1 MPTTDFFSGPGF
13 EPEDVPVKKT
23 SPAQQPV
30 EKQPADDEPF
40 AGMQKLDFDFLG
52 GDDPAVPGE
61 TDPGDPFD
69 DFSFQRP
76 AAPAR
81 PAQPARPAP
90 FVFDEEPAP
99 APFSGVPETRIT
111 PAASASLGG
120 TDDAPVRPVSPAQ
133 AAPKAAPFVFDFDD
147 APVERPASRTAA
159 SAAPSGE
166 AAFDFSIPE
175 EKPAPAPAATPLD
188 GYAPLSLDFLD
199 DAEPIAAVPPAAPA
213 AVKPVEPPRPAQPA
227 PKAAPFV
234 FDFDDAPVER
244 PASRTA
250 ASAVPS
256 GEAAFDFGI
265 LEEKPARPAPAS
277 AAAPL
282 DGYTPLPLDILDDAE
297 PVAAVPPA
305 APAAVKPAEPPRPAQ
320 PAPKA
325 APFVFDFDDAPV
337 ERPASRTAASAVPSG
352 EAAFDFGILEEKP
365 ARPAPA
371 SAAAPLDGYTPLPRD
386 ILDDAKPVAAVPP
399 AAPAAVKPAEP
410 PRSAE
415 PVPKAA
421 PFVFDFDDA
430 PVERPASRPG
440 QPGSTASPL
449 YSAADAPTVAFTPA
463 ALQADAPTTAFTPVK
478 SDAPAPAAAPQ
489 PAPPKMAAQPA
500 PAARAARMAKE
511 KDIGAA
517 VFSALVADDDVP
529 PAPAVPPASGGE
541 ELRPSGWPAATP
553 RPANAPR
560 TPRPINWH
568 APVSPTQRPAPP
580 PAQAP
585 QPPAAETPLDFDF
598 EGAQPFDLFDDVPQ
612 SGYTAPQETDQAFPD
627 LYDRDPE
634 EAEPAPRAP
643 QRRTRTG
650 GGSGSGGGRPPR
662 RSTGTARRGIPN
674 KTIFA
679 WAGIVLIALLI
690 ILYFVFFGGKD
701 GDVAPGISGS
711 VPSSTSQPADSTP
724 PDASSAAPVETIPRD
739 EWYMVLANRS
749 SVLPGDFTVAETAT
763 VGEAVIDA
771 RIAEAL
777 RQRVNDAAAAGV
789 KLKPTNGYRSIA
801 RQQELWDARVKT
813 LMEGG
818 LSQADAETKAIDYT
832 SAPGTSDHN
841 TGLGLDIV
849 SEDHPAKDAG
859 FAETAAAQW
868 LAEHAADYGFIL
880 RYPSDKT
887 EATGMDYEPWHY
899 RYVGSEQAHKIK
911 ESGLC
916 LEEYLAQ

>member
-76 AAPAR
+76 AAPAG

-159 SAAPSGE
+159 SAAPSEE
-166 AAFDFSIPE
+166 AVFDFGIPE
-175 EKPAPAPAATPLD
+175 EKPAPAPAAAPLD

-282 DGYTPLPLDILDDAE
+282 DGYTPLPLDILDDA
-297 PVAAVPPA
+297 
-305 APAAVKPAEPPRPAQ
+305 
-320 PAPKA
+320 
-325 APFVFDFDDAPV
+325 
-337 ERPASRTAASAVPSG
+337 
-352 EAAFDFGILEEKP
+352 
-365 ARPAPA
+365 
-371 SAAAPLDGYTPLPRD
+371 
-386 ILDDAKPVAAVPP
+386 KPVAAVPP

-430 PVERPASRPG
+430 PVERPASRLG

-478 SDAPAPAAAPQ
+478 PDAPAPAAAPQ

-568 APVSPTQRPAPP
+568 APVSPAQRPAPAPARPAPP

-701 GDVAPGISGS
+701 GDVAPGTSGS

-763 VGEAVIDA
+763 VGEAVVDA

-777 RQRVNDAAAAGV
+777 RQMVNDAAAAGV

>member
-1 MPTTDFFSGPGF
+1 MPTTDFFSGPCF

-76 AAPAR
+76 AAPAG

-166 AAFDFSIPE
+166 AVFDFGIPE
-175 EKPAPAPAATPLD
+175 EKPAPAPAAAPLD

-282 DGYTPLPLDILDDAE
+282 DGYTPLPL
-297 PVAAVPPA
+297 
-305 APAAVKPAEPPRPAQ
+305 
-320 PAPKA
+320 
-325 APFVFDFDDAPV
+325 
-337 ERPASRTAASAVPSG
+337 
-352 EAAFDFGILEEKP
+352 
-365 ARPAPA
+365 
-371 SAAAPLDGYTPLPRD
+371 D

-568 APVSPTQRPAPP
+568 APVSPAQRPAPAPARPAPP

-634 EAEPAPRAP
+634 EAEPASRAP

-701 GDVAPGISGS
+701 GDVAPGTSGS

-763 VGEAVIDA
+763 VGEAVVDA

-777 RQRVNDAAAAGV
+777 RQMVNDAAAAGV

>member
-76 AAPAR
+76 AAPAG

-159 SAAPSGE
+159 SAAPSEE
-166 AAFDFSIPE
+166 AVFDFGIPE
-175 EKPAPAPAATPLD
+175 EKPAPAPAAAPLD

-282 DGYTPLPLDILDDAE
+282 DGYTPLPLDILDDA
-297 PVAAVPPA
+297 
-305 APAAVKPAEPPRPAQ
+305 
-320 PAPKA
+320 
-325 APFVFDFDDAPV
+325 
-337 ERPASRTAASAVPSG
+337 
-352 EAAFDFGILEEKP
+352 
-365 ARPAPA
+365 
-371 SAAAPLDGYTPLPRD
+371 
-386 ILDDAKPVAAVPP
+386 KPVAAVPP

-478 SDAPAPAAAPQ
+478 PDAPAPAAAPQ

-568 APVSPTQRPAPP
+568 APVSPAQRPAPAPARPAPP

-634 EAEPAPRAP
+634 EAEPASRAP

-701 GDVAPGISGS
+701 GDVAPGTSGS

-763 VGEAVIDA
+763 VGEAVVDA

-777 RQRVNDAAAAGV
+777 RQMVNDAAAAGV

-887 EATGMDYEPWHY
+887 EATGMDYAPWHY

>member
-76 AAPAR
+76 AAPAG

-166 AAFDFSIPE
+166 AAFDFGIPE
-175 EKPAPAPAATPLD
+175 EKPVPAPAAAPLD

-282 DGYTPLPLDILDDAE
+282 DGYTPLPLDILDDA
-297 PVAAVPPA
+297 
-305 APAAVKPAEPPRPAQ
+305 
-320 PAPKA
+320 
-325 APFVFDFDDAPV
+325 
-337 ERPASRTAASAVPSG
+337 
-352 EAAFDFGILEEKP
+352 
-365 ARPAPA
+365 
-371 SAAAPLDGYTPLPRD
+371 
-386 ILDDAKPVAAVPP
+386 KPVAAVPP

-478 SDAPAPAAAPQ
+478 PDAPAPAAAPQ

-568 APVSPTQRPAPP
+568 APVSPAQRPAPAPARPAPP

-701 GDVAPGISGS
+701 GDVAPGTSGS

-763 VGEAVIDA
+763 VGEAVVDA

-777 RQRVNDAAAAGV
+777 RQMVNDAAAAGV

>member
-76 AAPAR
+76 AAPAG

-166 AAFDFSIPE
+166 AVFDFGIPE

-282 DGYTPLPLDILDDAE
+282 DGYTPLPL
-297 PVAAVPPA
+297 
-305 APAAVKPAEPPRPAQ
+305 
-320 PAPKA
+320 
-325 APFVFDFDDAPV
+325 
-337 ERPASRTAASAVPSG
+337 
-352 EAAFDFGILEEKP
+352 
-365 ARPAPA
+365 
-371 SAAAPLDGYTPLPRD
+371 D

-568 APVSPTQRPAPP
+568 APVSPTQRPAPAPARPAPP
-580 PAQAP
+580 PAQEP

-612 SGYTAPQETDQAFPD
+612 SGYTAPQEADPAFPD

-634 EAEPAPRAP
+634 ETEPAPRAP

-701 GDVAPGISGS
+701 GDVAPGTSGS

-763 VGEAVIDA
+763 VGEAVVDA

-777 RQRVNDAAAAGV
+777 RQMVNDAAATGV

>member
-76 AAPAR
+76 AAPAG

-159 SAAPSGE
+159 SAATSGA
-166 AAFDFSIPE
+166 AAFDFGIPE
-175 EKPAPAPAATPLD
+175 EKPAPAPAAAPLD

-282 DGYTPLPLDILDDAE
+282 DGYTPLPLDILDDA
-297 PVAAVPPA
+297 
-305 APAAVKPAEPPRPAQ
+305 
-320 PAPKA
+320 
-325 APFVFDFDDAPV
+325 
-337 ERPASRTAASAVPSG
+337 
-352 EAAFDFGILEEKP
+352 
-365 ARPAPA
+365 
-371 SAAAPLDGYTPLPRD
+371 
-386 ILDDAKPVAAVPP
+386 KPVAAVPP

-478 SDAPAPAAAPQ
+478 PDAPAPAAAPQ

-568 APVSPTQRPAPP
+568 APVSPAQRPAPAPARPAPP

-701 GDVAPGISGS
+701 GDVAPGTSGS

-763 VGEAVIDA
+763 VGEAVVDA

-777 RQRVNDAAAAGV
+777 RQMVNDAAAAGV

>member
-76 AAPAR
+76 AAPAG

-166 AAFDFSIPE
+166 AVFDFGIPE

-282 DGYTPLPLDILDDAE
+282 DGYTPLPLDILDDA
-297 PVAAVPPA
+297 
-305 APAAVKPAEPPRPAQ
+305 
-320 PAPKA
+320 
-325 APFVFDFDDAPV
+325 
-337 ERPASRTAASAVPSG
+337 
-352 EAAFDFGILEEKP
+352 
-365 ARPAPA
+365 
-371 SAAAPLDGYTPLPRD
+371 
-386 ILDDAKPVAAVPP
+386 KPVAAVPP

-478 SDAPAPAAAPQ
+478 PDAPAPAAAPQ

-568 APVSPTQRPAPP
+568 APVSPAQRPAPAPARPAPP

-627 LYDRDPE
+627 LYDQDPE

-701 GDVAPGISGS
+701 GDVAPGTSGS

-763 VGEAVIDA
+763 VGEAVVDA

-777 RQRVNDAAAAGV
+777 RQMVNDAAAAGV

>member
-76 AAPAR
+76 AAPAG

-166 AAFDFSIPE
+166 AVFDFGIPE
-175 EKPAPAPAATPLD
+175 EKPAPAPAAAPLD

-282 DGYTPLPLDILDDAE
+282 DGYTPLPLDILDDA
-297 PVAAVPPA
+297 
-305 APAAVKPAEPPRPAQ
+305 
-320 PAPKA
+320 
-325 APFVFDFDDAPV
+325 
-337 ERPASRTAASAVPSG
+337 
-352 EAAFDFGILEEKP
+352 
-365 ARPAPA
+365 
-371 SAAAPLDGYTPLPRD
+371 
-386 ILDDAKPVAAVPP
+386 KPVAAVPP

-478 SDAPAPAAAPQ
+478 PDAPAPAVAPQ

-568 APVSPTQRPAPP
+568 APVSPAQRPAPAPARPAPP

-701 GDVAPGISGS
+701 GDVAPGTSGS

-763 VGEAVIDA
+763 VGEAVVDA

-777 RQRVNDAAAAGV
+777 RQMVNDAAATGV

>member
-76 AAPAR
+76 AAPAG

-166 AAFDFSIPE
+166 AAFDFGIPE
-175 EKPAPAPAATPLD
+175 EKPAPAPAAAPLD

-282 DGYTPLPLDILDDAE
+282 DGYTPLPLDILDDA
-297 PVAAVPPA
+297 
-305 APAAVKPAEPPRPAQ
+305 
-320 PAPKA
+320 
-325 APFVFDFDDAPV
+325 
-337 ERPASRTAASAVPSG
+337 
-352 EAAFDFGILEEKP
+352 
-365 ARPAPA
+365 
-371 SAAAPLDGYTPLPRD
+371 
-386 ILDDAKPVAAVPP
+386 KPVAAVPP

-478 SDAPAPAAAPQ
+478 PDAPAPAAAPQ

-568 APVSPTQRPAPP
+568 APVSPAQRPAPAPARPAPP

-598 EGAQPFDLFDDVPQ
+598 EGAQPFDLFDDGPQ

-701 GDVAPGISGS
+701 GDVAPGTSGS

-763 VGEAVIDA
+763 VGEAVVDA
-771 RIAEAL
+771 RIAETL
-777 RQRVNDAAAAGV
+777 RQMVNDAAAAGV

>member
-69 DFSFQRP
+69 DFSFQLP
-76 AAPAR
+76 AAPAG

-282 DGYTPLPLDILDDAE
+282 DGYTPLPLDILDDA
-297 PVAAVPPA
+297 
-305 APAAVKPAEPPRPAQ
+305 
-320 PAPKA
+320 
-325 APFVFDFDDAPV
+325 
-337 ERPASRTAASAVPSG
+337 
-352 EAAFDFGILEEKP
+352 
-365 ARPAPA
+365 
-371 SAAAPLDGYTPLPRD
+371 
-386 ILDDAKPVAAVPP
+386 KPVAAVPP

-568 APVSPTQRPAPP
+568 APVSPTQRPAPAPARPAPP
-580 PAQAP
+580 PAQEP

-612 SGYTAPQETDQAFPD
+612 SGYTAPQEADPAFPD

-701 GDVAPGISGS
+701 GDVAPGTSGS

-763 VGEAVIDA
+763 VGEAVVDA

-777 RQRVNDAAAAGV
+777 RQMVNDAAATGV

>member
-76 AAPAR
+76 AAPAG

-166 AAFDFSIPE
+166 AVFDFGILE

-282 DGYTPLPLDILDDAE
+282 DGYTPLPLDILDDA
-297 PVAAVPPA
+297 
-305 APAAVKPAEPPRPAQ
+305 
-320 PAPKA
+320 
-325 APFVFDFDDAPV
+325 
-337 ERPASRTAASAVPSG
+337 
-352 EAAFDFGILEEKP
+352 
-365 ARPAPA
+365 
-371 SAAAPLDGYTPLPRD
+371 
-386 ILDDAKPVAAVPP
+386 KPVAAVPP

-478 SDAPAPAAAPQ
+478 PDAPAPAAAPQ

-568 APVSPTQRPAPP
+568 APVSPAQRPAPAPARPAPP

-701 GDVAPGISGS
+701 GDVAPGTSGS

-777 RQRVNDAAAAGV
+777 RQMVNDAAATGV

>member
-76 AAPAR
+76 AAPAG

-159 SAAPSGE
+159 SAAPSEE
-166 AAFDFSIPE
+166 AVFEFGIPE

-282 DGYTPLPLDILDDAE
+282 DGYTPLPLDILDDA
-297 PVAAVPPA
+297 
-305 APAAVKPAEPPRPAQ
+305 
-320 PAPKA
+320 
-325 APFVFDFDDAPV
+325 
-337 ERPASRTAASAVPSG
+337 
-352 EAAFDFGILEEKP
+352 
-365 ARPAPA
+365 
-371 SAAAPLDGYTPLPRD
+371 
-386 ILDDAKPVAAVPP
+386 KPVAAVPP

-478 SDAPAPAAAPQ
+478 PDAPAPAAAPQ

-568 APVSPTQRPAPP
+568 APVSPAQRPAPAPARPAPP

-701 GDVAPGISGS
+701 GDVAPGTSGS

-763 VGEAVIDA
+763 VGEAVVDA

-777 RQRVNDAAAAGV
+777 RQMVNDAAAAGV

>member
-76 AAPAR
+76 AAPAG

-133 AAPKAAPFVFDFDD
+133 ATPKAAPFVFDFDD

-166 AAFDFSIPE
+166 AVFDFGIPE
-175 EKPAPAPAATPLD
+175 EKPAPAPAAAPLD

-282 DGYTPLPLDILDDAE
+282 DGYTPLPLDILDDA
-297 PVAAVPPA
+297 
-305 APAAVKPAEPPRPAQ
+305 
-320 PAPKA
+320 
-325 APFVFDFDDAPV
+325 
-337 ERPASRTAASAVPSG
+337 
-352 EAAFDFGILEEKP
+352 
-365 ARPAPA
+365 
-371 SAAAPLDGYTPLPRD
+371 
-386 ILDDAKPVAAVPP
+386 KPVAAVPP

-478 SDAPAPAAAPQ
+478 PDAPAPAAAPQ

-568 APVSPTQRPAPP
+568 APVSPAQRPAPAPARPAPP

-634 EAEPAPRAP
+634 EAEPASRAP

-701 GDVAPGISGS
+701 GDVAPGTSGS

-763 VGEAVIDA
+763 VGEAVVDA

-777 RQRVNDAAAAGV
+777 RQMVNDAAAAGV

>member
-166 AAFDFSIPE
+166 AVFDFGIPE
-175 EKPAPAPAATPLD
+175 EKPAPAPAAAPLD

-297 PVAAVPPA
+297 
-305 APAAVKPAEPPRPAQ
+305 
-320 PAPKA
+320 
-325 APFVFDFDDAPV
+325 
-337 ERPASRTAASAVPSG
+337 
-352 EAAFDFGILEEKP
+352 
-365 ARPAPA
+365 
-371 SAAAPLDGYTPLPRD
+371 
-386 ILDDAKPVAAVPP
+386 PVAAVPP

-568 APVSPTQRPAPP
+568 APVSPTQRPAPAPARPAPP
-580 PAQAP
+580 PAQEP

-634 EAEPAPRAP
+634 EAEPAPRSP

-662 RSTGTARRGIPN
+662 RRTGTARRGIPN

-701 GDVAPGISGS
+701 GDVAPGTSGS

-763 VGEAVIDA
+763 VGEAVVDA

-777 RQRVNDAAAAGV
+777 RQMVNDAAATGV

>member
-76 AAPAR
+76 AAPAG

-159 SAAPSGE
+159 SAAPSEE
-166 AAFDFSIPE
+166 AVFDFGIPE
-175 EKPAPAPAATPLD
+175 EKPAPAPAAAPLD

-282 DGYTPLPLDILDDAE
+282 DGYTPLPL
-297 PVAAVPPA
+297 
-305 APAAVKPAEPPRPAQ
+305 
-320 PAPKA
+320 
-325 APFVFDFDDAPV
+325 
-337 ERPASRTAASAVPSG
+337 
-352 EAAFDFGILEEKP
+352 
-365 ARPAPA
+365 
-371 SAAAPLDGYTPLPRD
+371 D

-568 APVSPTQRPAPP
+568 APVSPAQRPAPAPARPAPP

-763 VGEAVIDA
+763 VGEAVVDA

-777 RQRVNDAAAAGV
+777 RQMVNDAAATGV

>member
-13 EPEDVPVKKT
+13 KPEDVPVKKT

-76 AAPAR
+76 AAPAG

-159 SAAPSGE
+159 SAAPSEE
-166 AAFDFSIPE
+166 AVFDFGIPE
-175 EKPAPAPAATPLD
+175 EKPAPAPAAAPLD

-265 LEEKPARPAPAS
+265 LEEKPARPALAS

-282 DGYTPLPLDILDDAE
+282 DGYTPLPL
-297 PVAAVPPA
+297 
-305 APAAVKPAEPPRPAQ
+305 
-320 PAPKA
+320 
-325 APFVFDFDDAPV
+325 
-337 ERPASRTAASAVPSG
+337 
-352 EAAFDFGILEEKP
+352 
-365 ARPAPA
+365 
-371 SAAAPLDGYTPLPRD
+371 D

-478 SDAPAPAAAPQ
+478 PDAPAPAAAPQ

-568 APVSPTQRPAPP
+568 APVSPAQRPAPAPARPAPP

-634 EAEPAPRAP
+634 EAEPASRAP

-701 GDVAPGISGS
+701 GDVAPGTSGS

-763 VGEAVIDA
+763 VGEAVVDA

-777 RQRVNDAAAAGV
+777 RQMVNDAAAAGV

>member
-76 AAPAR
+76 AAPAG

-99 APFSGVPETRIT
+99 TPFSGVPETRIT

-166 AAFDFSIPE
+166 AAFDFGIPE
-175 EKPAPAPAATPLD
+175 EKPAPAPAAAPLD

-305 APAAVKPAEPPRPAQ
+305 APAAVKPAEPPR
-320 PAPKA
+320 
-325 APFVFDFDDAPV
+325 
-337 ERPASRTAASAVPSG
+337 
-352 EAAFDFGILEEKP
+352 
-365 ARPAPA
+365 
-371 SAAAPLDGYTPLPRD
+371 
-386 ILDDAKPVAAVPP
+386 
-399 AAPAAVKPAEP
+399 
-410 PRSAE
+410 SAE

-478 SDAPAPAAAPQ
+478 PDAPAPAAAPQ

-568 APVSPTQRPAPP
+568 APVSPAQRPAPAPARPAPP

-763 VGEAVIDA
+763 VGEAVVDA

-777 RQRVNDAAAAGV
+777 RQMVNDAAAAGV

>member
-76 AAPAR
+76 AAPAG

-166 AAFDFSIPE
+166 AVFDFGILE

-282 DGYTPLPLDILDDAE
+282 DGYTPLPLDILDDA
-297 PVAAVPPA
+297 
-305 APAAVKPAEPPRPAQ
+305 
-320 PAPKA
+320 
-325 APFVFDFDDAPV
+325 
-337 ERPASRTAASAVPSG
+337 
-352 EAAFDFGILEEKP
+352 
-365 ARPAPA
+365 
-371 SAAAPLDGYTPLPRD
+371 
-386 ILDDAKPVAAVPP
+386 KPVAAVPP

-478 SDAPAPAAAPQ
+478 PDAPAPAAAPQ

-568 APVSPTQRPAPP
+568 APVSPAQRPAPAPARPAPP

-701 GDVAPGISGS
+701 GDVAPGTSGS

-763 VGEAVIDA
+763 VGEAVVDA
-771 RIAEAL
+771 RIAETL
-777 RQRVNDAAAAGV
+777 RQMVNDAAAAGV

-813 LMEGG
+813 LMESG

>member
-76 AAPAR
+76 AAPAG

-166 AAFDFSIPE
+166 AVFDFSIPE

-282 DGYTPLPLDILDDAE
+282 DGYTPLPLDILDDA
-297 PVAAVPPA
+297 
-305 APAAVKPAEPPRPAQ
+305 
-320 PAPKA
+320 
-325 APFVFDFDDAPV
+325 
-337 ERPASRTAASAVPSG
+337 
-352 EAAFDFGILEEKP
+352 
-365 ARPAPA
+365 
-371 SAAAPLDGYTPLPRD
+371 
-386 ILDDAKPVAAVPP
+386 KPVAAVPP

-478 SDAPAPAAAPQ
+478 PDAPAPAAAPQ

-568 APVSPTQRPAPP
+568 APVSPAQRPAPAPARPAPP

-701 GDVAPGISGS
+701 GDVAPGTSGS

-763 VGEAVIDA
+763 VGEAVVDA
-771 RIAEAL
+771 RIAETL
-777 RQRVNDAAAAGV
+777 RQMVNDAAAAGV

-813 LMEGG
+813 LMESG

>member
-76 AAPAR
+76 AAPAG

-159 SAAPSGE
+159 SAAPSEE
-166 AAFDFSIPE
+166 AVFDFGIPE
-175 EKPAPAPAATPLD
+175 EKPAPAPAAAPLD

-282 DGYTPLPLDILDDAE
+282 DGYTPLPLDILDDA
-297 PVAAVPPA
+297 
-305 APAAVKPAEPPRPAQ
+305 
-320 PAPKA
+320 
-325 APFVFDFDDAPV
+325 
-337 ERPASRTAASAVPSG
+337 
-352 EAAFDFGILEEKP
+352 
-365 ARPAPA
+365 
-371 SAAAPLDGYTPLPRD
+371 
-386 ILDDAKPVAAVPP
+386 KPVAAVPP

-478 SDAPAPAAAPQ
+478 PDAPAPAAAPQ

-568 APVSPTQRPAPP
+568 APVSPAQRPAPAPARPAPP

-612 SGYTAPQETDQAFPD
+612 SGYTAPQETDPAFPD

-634 EAEPAPRAP
+634 EAEPASRAP

-701 GDVAPGISGS
+701 GDVAPGTSGS

-763 VGEAVIDA
+763 VGEAVVDA

-777 RQRVNDAAAAGV
+777 RQMVNDAAAAGV

>member
-147 APVERPASRTAA
+147 APVEHPASRTAA
-159 SAAPSGE
+159 SAAPSEE
-166 AAFDFSIPE
+166 AVFDFGIPE
-175 EKPAPAPAATPLD
+175 EKPAPAPAAAPLD

-282 DGYTPLPLDILDDAE
+282 DGYTPLPLDILDDA
-297 PVAAVPPA
+297 
-305 APAAVKPAEPPRPAQ
+305 
-320 PAPKA
+320 
-325 APFVFDFDDAPV
+325 
-337 ERPASRTAASAVPSG
+337 
-352 EAAFDFGILEEKP
+352 
-365 ARPAPA
+365 
-371 SAAAPLDGYTPLPRD
+371 
-386 ILDDAKPVAAVPP
+386 KPVAAVPP

-415 PVPKAA
+415 PVPKAV

-430 PVERPASRPG
+430 PVERPASRLG

-478 SDAPAPAAAPQ
+478 PDAPAPAAAPQ

-568 APVSPTQRPAPP
+568 APVSPAQRPAPAPARPAPP
-580 PAQAP
+580 PAQEP

-612 SGYTAPQETDQAFPD
+612 SGYTAPQEADPAFPD

-763 VGEAVIDA
+763 VGEAVVDA

-777 RQRVNDAAAAGV
+777 RQMVNDAAAAGV

>member
-76 AAPAR
+76 AAPAG

-166 AAFDFSIPE
+166 AVFDFGIPE

-282 DGYTPLPLDILDDAE
+282 DGYTPLPLDILDDA
-297 PVAAVPPA
+297 
-305 APAAVKPAEPPRPAQ
+305 
-320 PAPKA
+320 
-325 APFVFDFDDAPV
+325 
-337 ERPASRTAASAVPSG
+337 
-352 EAAFDFGILEEKP
+352 
-365 ARPAPA
+365 
-371 SAAAPLDGYTPLPRD
+371 
-386 ILDDAKPVAAVPP
+386 KPVAAVPP

-478 SDAPAPAAAPQ
+478 PDAPAPAAAPQ

-568 APVSPTQRPAPP
+568 APVSPAQRPAPAPARPAPP

-612 SGYTAPQETDQAFPD
+612 SGYTAPQEADPAFPD

-701 GDVAPGISGS
+701 GDVAPGTSGS

-763 VGEAVIDA
+763 VGEAVVDA

-777 RQRVNDAAAAGV
+777 RQMVNDAAAAGV

>member
-147 APVERPASRTAA
+147 APVEHPASRTAA
-159 SAAPSGE
+159 SAAPSEE
-166 AAFDFSIPE
+166 AVFDFGIPE
-175 EKPAPAPAATPLD
+175 EKPAPAPAAAPLD

-244 PASRTA
+244 PAFRTA

-282 DGYTPLPLDILDDAE
+282 DGYTPLPL
-297 PVAAVPPA
+297 
-305 APAAVKPAEPPRPAQ
+305 
-320 PAPKA
+320 
-325 APFVFDFDDAPV
+325 
-337 ERPASRTAASAVPSG
+337 
-352 EAAFDFGILEEKP
+352 
-365 ARPAPA
+365 
-371 SAAAPLDGYTPLPRD
+371 D

-430 PVERPASRPG
+430 PVERPASRLG

-568 APVSPTQRPAPP
+568 APVSPAQRPAPAPARPAPP

-634 EAEPAPRAP
+634 EAEPASRAP

-701 GDVAPGISGS
+701 GDVAPGTSGS

-763 VGEAVIDA
+763 VGEAVVDA

-777 RQRVNDAAAAGV
+777 RQMVNDAAAAGV

>member
-147 APVERPASRTAA
+147 APVEHPASRTAA

-166 AAFDFSIPE
+166 AVFDFGIPE
-175 EKPAPAPAATPLD
+175 EKPAPAPAAAPLD

-282 DGYTPLPLDILDDAE
+282 DGYTPLPLDILDDA
-297 PVAAVPPA
+297 
-305 APAAVKPAEPPRPAQ
+305 
-320 PAPKA
+320 
-325 APFVFDFDDAPV
+325 
-337 ERPASRTAASAVPSG
+337 
-352 EAAFDFGILEEKP
+352 
-365 ARPAPA
+365 
-371 SAAAPLDGYTPLPRD
+371 
-386 ILDDAKPVAAVPP
+386 KPVAAVPP

-478 SDAPAPAAAPQ
+478 PDAPAPAAAPQ

-568 APVSPTQRPAPP
+568 APVSPAQRPAPAPARPAPP

-650 GGSGSGGGRPPR
+650 GGSGSGGGRPPC

-701 GDVAPGISGS
+701 GDVAPGTSGS

-763 VGEAVIDA
+763 VGEAVVDA

-777 RQRVNDAAAAGV
+777 RQMVNDAAAAGV

>member
-76 AAPAR
+76 AAPAG

-159 SAAPSGE
+159 SAAPSEE
-166 AAFDFSIPE
+166 AVFDFGIPE

-282 DGYTPLPLDILDDAE
+282 DGYTPLPLDILDDA
-297 PVAAVPPA
+297 
-305 APAAVKPAEPPRPAQ
+305 
-320 PAPKA
+320 
-325 APFVFDFDDAPV
+325 
-337 ERPASRTAASAVPSG
+337 
-352 EAAFDFGILEEKP
+352 
-365 ARPAPA
+365 
-371 SAAAPLDGYTPLPRD
+371 
-386 ILDDAKPVAAVPP
+386 KPVAAVPP

-478 SDAPAPAAAPQ
+478 PDAPAPAAAPQ

-568 APVSPTQRPAPP
+568 APVSPAQRPAPAPARPAPP

-701 GDVAPGISGS
+701 GDVAPGTSGS

-763 VGEAVIDA
+763 VGEAVVDA

-777 RQRVNDAAAAGV
+777 RQMVNDAAATGV

>member
-76 AAPAR
+76 AAPAG

-159 SAAPSGE
+159 SAAPSEE
-166 AAFDFSIPE
+166 AVFDFGIPE
-175 EKPAPAPAATPLD
+175 EKPAPAPAAAPLD

-282 DGYTPLPLDILDDAE
+282 DGYTPLPLDILDDA
-297 PVAAVPPA
+297 
-305 APAAVKPAEPPRPAQ
+305 
-320 PAPKA
+320 
-325 APFVFDFDDAPV
+325 
-337 ERPASRTAASAVPSG
+337 
-352 EAAFDFGILEEKP
+352 
-365 ARPAPA
+365 
-371 SAAAPLDGYTPLPRD
+371 
-386 ILDDAKPVAAVPP
+386 KPVAAVPP

-478 SDAPAPAAAPQ
+478 PDAPAPAAAPQ

-568 APVSPTQRPAPP
+568 APVSPAQRPAPAPARPAPP

-650 GGSGSGGGRPPR
+650 GGSGSGGGRPPC

-701 GDVAPGISGS
+701 GDVAPGTSGS

-763 VGEAVIDA
+763 VGEAVVDA

-777 RQRVNDAAAAGV
+777 RQMVNDAAAAGV

>member
-76 AAPAR
+76 AAPAG

-166 AAFDFSIPE
+166 AVFDFGILE

-282 DGYTPLPLDILDDAE
+282 DGYTPLPL
-297 PVAAVPPA
+297 
-305 APAAVKPAEPPRPAQ
+305 
-320 PAPKA
+320 
-325 APFVFDFDDAPV
+325 
-337 ERPASRTAASAVPSG
+337 
-352 EAAFDFGILEEKP
+352 
-365 ARPAPA
+365 
-371 SAAAPLDGYTPLPRD
+371 D

-568 APVSPTQRPAPP
+568 APVSPTQRPAPAPARPAPP

-612 SGYTAPQETDQAFPD
+612 SGYTAPQEADPAFPD

-634 EAEPAPRAP
+634 ETEPAPRAP

-763 VGEAVIDA
+763 VGEAVVDA

-777 RQRVNDAAAAGV
+777 RQMVNDAAAAGV

>member
-76 AAPAR
+76 AAPAG

-166 AAFDFSIPE
+166 AVFDFGIPE

-297 PVAAVPPA
+297 
-305 APAAVKPAEPPRPAQ
+305 
-320 PAPKA
+320 
-325 APFVFDFDDAPV
+325 
-337 ERPASRTAASAVPSG
+337 
-352 EAAFDFGILEEKP
+352 
-365 ARPAPA
+365 
-371 SAAAPLDGYTPLPRD
+371 
-386 ILDDAKPVAAVPP
+386 PVAAVPP

-568 APVSPTQRPAPP
+568 APVSPTQRPAPAPARPAPP
-580 PAQAP
+580 PAQEP

-612 SGYTAPQETDQAFPD
+612 SGYTAPQEADPAFPD

-701 GDVAPGISGS
+701 GDVAPGTSGS

-763 VGEAVIDA
+763 VGEAVVDA

-777 RQRVNDAAAAGV
+777 RQMVNDAAATGV

>member
-147 APVERPASRTAA
+147 APVEHPASRTAA
-159 SAAPSGE
+159 SAAPSEE
-166 AAFDFSIPE
+166 AVFDFGIPE
-175 EKPAPAPAATPLD
+175 EKPAPAPAAAPLD

-282 DGYTPLPLDILDDAE
+282 DGYTPLPLDILDDA
-297 PVAAVPPA
+297 
-305 APAAVKPAEPPRPAQ
+305 
-320 PAPKA
+320 
-325 APFVFDFDDAPV
+325 
-337 ERPASRTAASAVPSG
+337 
-352 EAAFDFGILEEKP
+352 
-365 ARPAPA
+365 
-371 SAAAPLDGYTPLPRD
+371 
-386 ILDDAKPVAAVPP
+386 KPVAAVPP

-478 SDAPAPAAAPQ
+478 PDAPAPAAAPQ

-568 APVSPTQRPAPP
+568 APVSPAQRPAPAPARPAPP

-627 LYDRDPE
+627 LYDQDPE

-701 GDVAPGISGS
+701 GDVAPGTSGS

-763 VGEAVIDA
+763 VGEAVVDA

-777 RQRVNDAAAAGV
+777 RQMVNDAAAAGV

>member
-76 AAPAR
+76 AAPAG

-159 SAAPSGE
+159 SA
-166 AAFDFSIPE
+166 
-175 EKPAPAPAATPLD
+175 
-188 GYAPLSLDFLD
+188 
-199 DAEPIAAVPPAAPA
+199 
-213 AVKPVEPPRPAQPA
+213 
-227 PKAAPFV
+227 
-234 FDFDDAPVER
+234 
-244 PASRTA
+244 
-250 ASAVPS
+250 VPS

-282 DGYTPLPLDILDDAE
+282 DGYTPLPL
-297 PVAAVPPA
+297 
-305 APAAVKPAEPPRPAQ
+305 
-320 PAPKA
+320 
-325 APFVFDFDDAPV
+325 
-337 ERPASRTAASAVPSG
+337 
-352 EAAFDFGILEEKP
+352 
-365 ARPAPA
+365 
-371 SAAAPLDGYTPLPRD
+371 D

-478 SDAPAPAAAPQ
+478 PDAPAPAAAPQ

-568 APVSPTQRPAPP
+568 APVSPAQRPAPAPARPAPP

-627 LYDRDPE
+627 LYDQDPE

-701 GDVAPGISGS
+701 GDVAPGTSGS

-763 VGEAVIDA
+763 VGEAVVDA
-771 RIAEAL
+771 RIVEAL
-777 RQRVNDAAAAGV
+777 RQMVNDAAAAGV

>member
-76 AAPAR
+76 AAPAG

-166 AAFDFSIPE
+166 AAFDFGIPE
-175 EKPAPAPAATPLD
+175 EKPAPAPAAAPLD

-282 DGYTPLPLDILDDAE
+282 DGYTPLPLDILDDA
-297 PVAAVPPA
+297 
-305 APAAVKPAEPPRPAQ
+305 
-320 PAPKA
+320 
-325 APFVFDFDDAPV
+325 
-337 ERPASRTAASAVPSG
+337 
-352 EAAFDFGILEEKP
+352 
-365 ARPAPA
+365 
-371 SAAAPLDGYTPLPRD
+371 
-386 ILDDAKPVAAVPP
+386 KPVAAVPP

-478 SDAPAPAAAPQ
+478 PDAPAPAVAPQ

-568 APVSPTQRPAPP
+568 APVSPAQRPAPAPARPAPP

-701 GDVAPGISGS
+701 GDVAPGTSGS

-763 VGEAVIDA
+763 VGEAVVDA

-777 RQRVNDAAAAGV
+777 RQMVNDAAAAGV

-911 ESGLC
+911 EIGLC

>member
-76 AAPAR
+76 AAPAG

-166 AAFDFSIPE
+166 AVFDFGILE
-175 EKPAPAPAATPLD
+175 EKPAPAPAAAPLD

-282 DGYTPLPLDILDDAE
+282 DGYTPLPLDILDDA
-297 PVAAVPPA
+297 
-305 APAAVKPAEPPRPAQ
+305 
-320 PAPKA
+320 
-325 APFVFDFDDAPV
+325 
-337 ERPASRTAASAVPSG
+337 
-352 EAAFDFGILEEKP
+352 
-365 ARPAPA
+365 
-371 SAAAPLDGYTPLPRD
+371 
-386 ILDDAKPVAAVPP
+386 KPVAAVPP

-478 SDAPAPAAAPQ
+478 PDAPAPAAAPQ

-568 APVSPTQRPAPP
+568 APVSPAQRPAPAP

-627 LYDRDPE
+627 LYDQDPE

-701 GDVAPGISGS
+701 GDVAPGTSGS

-763 VGEAVIDA
+763 VGEAVVDA

-777 RQRVNDAAAAGV
+777 RQMVNDAAAAGV

>member
-76 AAPAR
+76 AAPAG

-147 APVERPASRTAA
+147 APVEHPASRTAA
-159 SAAPSGE
+159 SAAPSEE
-166 AAFDFSIPE
+166 AVFDFGIPE
-175 EKPAPAPAATPLD
+175 EKPAPAPAAAPLD

-244 PASRTA
+244 PTSRTA

-282 DGYTPLPLDILDDAE
+282 DGYTPLPL
-297 PVAAVPPA
+297 
-305 APAAVKPAEPPRPAQ
+305 
-320 PAPKA
+320 
-325 APFVFDFDDAPV
+325 
-337 ERPASRTAASAVPSG
+337 
-352 EAAFDFGILEEKP
+352 
-365 ARPAPA
+365 
-371 SAAAPLDGYTPLPRD
+371 D

-478 SDAPAPAAAPQ
+478 PDAPAPAAAPQ

-568 APVSPTQRPAPP
+568 APVSPAQRPAPAPARPAPP
-580 PAQAP
+580 PAQEP

-612 SGYTAPQETDQAFPD
+612 SGYTAPQEADPAFPD

-701 GDVAPGISGS
+701 GDVAPGTSGS

-763 VGEAVIDA
+763 VGEAVVDA

-777 RQRVNDAAAAGV
+777 RQMVNDAAAAGV

>member
-76 AAPAR
+76 AAPAG

-159 SAAPSGE
+159 SAAPSEE
-166 AAFDFSIPE
+166 AVFDFGIPE
-175 EKPAPAPAATPLD
+175 EKPAPAPAAAPLD

-282 DGYTPLPLDILDDAE
+282 DGYTPLPLDILDDA
-297 PVAAVPPA
+297 
-305 APAAVKPAEPPRPAQ
+305 
-320 PAPKA
+320 
-325 APFVFDFDDAPV
+325 
-337 ERPASRTAASAVPSG
+337 
-352 EAAFDFGILEEKP
+352 
-365 ARPAPA
+365 
-371 SAAAPLDGYTPLPRD
+371 
-386 ILDDAKPVAAVPP
+386 KPVAAVPP

-478 SDAPAPAAAPQ
+478 PDAPAPAAAPQ

-568 APVSPTQRPAPP
+568 APVSPAQRPAPAPARPAPP

-612 SGYTAPQETDQAFPD
+612 SGYTAPQEADPAFPD

-701 GDVAPGISGS
+701 GDVAPGTSGS

-763 VGEAVIDA
+763 VGEAVVDA

-777 RQRVNDAAAAGV
+777 RQMVNDAAAAGV

>member
-147 APVERPASRTAA
+147 APVEHPASRTAA
-159 SAAPSGE
+159 SAAPSEE
-166 AAFDFSIPE
+166 AVFDFGIPE
-175 EKPAPAPAATPLD
+175 EKPAPAPAAAPLD

-282 DGYTPLPLDILDDAE
+282 DGYTPLPL
-297 PVAAVPPA
+297 
-305 APAAVKPAEPPRPAQ
+305 
-320 PAPKA
+320 
-325 APFVFDFDDAPV
+325 
-337 ERPASRTAASAVPSG
+337 
-352 EAAFDFGILEEKP
+352 
-365 ARPAPA
+365 
-371 SAAAPLDGYTPLPRD
+371 D

-568 APVSPTQRPAPP
+568 APVSPAQRPAPAPARPAPP

-701 GDVAPGISGS
+701 GDVAPGTSGS

-763 VGEAVIDA
+763 VGEAVVDA

-777 RQRVNDAAAAGV
+777 RQMVNDAAAAGV

>member
-76 AAPAR
+76 AAPAG

-166 AAFDFSIPE
+166 AVFDFGIPE
-175 EKPAPAPAATPLD
+175 EKPAPAPAAAPLD

-282 DGYTPLPLDILDDAE
+282 DGYTPLPL
-297 PVAAVPPA
+297 
-305 APAAVKPAEPPRPAQ
+305 
-320 PAPKA
+320 
-325 APFVFDFDDAPV
+325 
-337 ERPASRTAASAVPSG
+337 
-352 EAAFDFGILEEKP
+352 
-365 ARPAPA
+365 
-371 SAAAPLDGYTPLPRD
+371 D

-568 APVSPTQRPAPP
+568 APVSPAQRPAPAPARPAPP

-612 SGYTAPQETDQAFPD
+612 SGYTAPQEADPAFPD

-701 GDVAPGISGS
+701 GDVAPGTSGS

-763 VGEAVIDA
+763 VGEAVVDA

-777 RQRVNDAAAAGV
+777 RQMVNDAAATGV

>member
-76 AAPAR
+76 AAPAG

-166 AAFDFSIPE
+166 AAFDFGIPE
-175 EKPAPAPAATPLD
+175 EKPAPAPAAAPLD

-282 DGYTPLPLDILDDAE
+282 DGYTPLPLDILDDA
-297 PVAAVPPA
+297 
-305 APAAVKPAEPPRPAQ
+305 
-320 PAPKA
+320 
-325 APFVFDFDDAPV
+325 
-337 ERPASRTAASAVPSG
+337 
-352 EAAFDFGILEEKP
+352 
-365 ARPAPA
+365 
-371 SAAAPLDGYTPLPRD
+371 
-386 ILDDAKPVAAVPP
+386 KPVAAVPP

-478 SDAPAPAAAPQ
+478 PDAPAPAVAPQ

-568 APVSPTQRPAPP
+568 APVSPAQRPAPAPARPAPP
-580 PAQAP
+580 PAQVP

-701 GDVAPGISGS
+701 GDVAPGTSGS

-763 VGEAVIDA
+763 VGEAVVDA

-777 RQRVNDAAAAGV
+777 RQMVNDAAAAGV

>member
-166 AAFDFSIPE
+166 AVFDFGILE
-175 EKPAPAPAATPLD
+175 EKPAPAPAAAPLD

-282 DGYTPLPLDILDDAE
+282 DGYTPLPLDILDDA
-297 PVAAVPPA
+297 
-305 APAAVKPAEPPRPAQ
+305 
-320 PAPKA
+320 
-325 APFVFDFDDAPV
+325 
-337 ERPASRTAASAVPSG
+337 
-352 EAAFDFGILEEKP
+352 
-365 ARPAPA
+365 
-371 SAAAPLDGYTPLPRD
+371 
-386 ILDDAKPVAAVPP
+386 KPVAAVPP

-430 PVERPASRPG
+430 PVERPASRLG

-568 APVSPTQRPAPP
+568 APVSPAQRPAPAPARPAPP

-627 LYDRDPE
+627 LYDQDPE

-701 GDVAPGISGS
+701 GDVAPGTSGS

-763 VGEAVIDA
+763 VGEAVVDA

-777 RQRVNDAAAAGV
+777 RQMVNDAAAAGV

>member
-76 AAPAR
+76 AAPAG

-166 AAFDFSIPE
+166 AVFDFGILE
-175 EKPAPAPAATPLD
+175 EKPAPAPAAAPLD

-282 DGYTPLPLDILDDAE
+282 DGYTPLPLDILDDA
-297 PVAAVPPA
+297 
-305 APAAVKPAEPPRPAQ
+305 
-320 PAPKA
+320 
-325 APFVFDFDDAPV
+325 
-337 ERPASRTAASAVPSG
+337 
-352 EAAFDFGILEEKP
+352 
-365 ARPAPA
+365 
-371 SAAAPLDGYTPLPRD
+371 
-386 ILDDAKPVAAVPP
+386 KPVAAVPP

-478 SDAPAPAAAPQ
+478 PDAPAPAAAPQ

-568 APVSPTQRPAPP
+568 APVSPAQRPAPAPARPAPP

-627 LYDRDPE
+627 LYDQDPE

-701 GDVAPGISGS
+701 GDVAPGTSGS

-763 VGEAVIDA
+763 VGEAVVDA

-777 RQRVNDAAAAGV
+777 RQMVNDAAAAGV